1 MADQQHR
8 EINGARILCEC
19 LVREGVDTIFGLPGG
34 VTIPLYDVF
43 PEYPSLRHILVRHE
57 QNAAHAADGYA
68 RARGTVGVCLA
79 TSGPGATNLVTGLAS
94 AYMDSVPVVALT
106 GQVSTKF
113 IGTDAFQETDT
124 TGITQ
129 PITKHNYLVE
139 DVRDLA
145 RTIKEAFFIA
155 QTGRPGPVLVDV
167 PKDVLQNVTAF
178 HYPETVDLPGY
189 KPTYSG
195 NARQIR
201 HAAQL
206 LATARKPL
214 VVIGRGVTLS
224 GAYDE
229 LRQFVE
235 TAHLPV
241 LNTLLGMG
249 GFPQSHPLNYGFLG
263 MHGWAHAN
271 HAVNEADVLVGIGMR
286 FDDRVTGKIS
296 SFAPNAK
303 IIHIDIDPAEVGKN
317 VPTAVPIVGDVRHVL
332 QEMLKYVE
340 PTRHDDWI
348 ARIESWRGPRA
359 DEAYYVRRETI
370 SPAHPVEEIYKQSPG
385 PIVVTTDVG
394 QHQMWAAQFFNRDE
408 RNSWISSGGL
418 GAMGFGLPSAMG
430 AVMARPEA
438 TVWAICGDG
447 GFQMSIPEL
456 ATLVQERIPV
466 KICILNNGHL
476 GMVRQWQDMF
486 YNKNYVATPIFGPDF
501 VKLGEAYGIP
511 AWTVREPR
519 DVAGAVAAALA
530 HDGPAL
536 LNFMVT
542 QEENVFPMIPA
553 GMSVNEMVEGADWR
567 MATV

>member
-43 PEYPSLRHILVRHE
+43 PEFPSLRHILVRHE

-129 PITKHNYLVE
+129 PITKHNFLVE

-155 QTGRPGPVLVDV
+155 RTGRPGPVLVDV

-241 LNTLLGMG
+241 LNT
-249 GFPQSHPLNYGFLG
+249 
-263 MHGWAHAN
+263 A
-271 HAVNEADVLVGIGMR
+271 
-286 FDDRVTGKIS
+286 
-296 SFAPNAK
+296 
-303 IIHIDIDPAEVGKN
+303 
-317 VPTAVPIVGDVRHVL
+317 
-332 QEMLKYVE
+332 
-340 PTRHDDWI
+340 
-348 ARIESWRGPRA
+348 
-359 DEAYYVRRETI
+359 
-370 SPAHPVEEIYKQSPG
+370 
-385 PIVVTTDVG
+385 
-394 QHQMWAAQFFNRDE
+394 WAASRSRTRSTTAFWACTAGRTPTTPST
-408 RNSWISSGGL
+408 RPTSW
-418 GAMGFGLPSAMG
+418 SAS
-430 AVMARPEA
+430 ACASTTA
-438 TVWAICGDG
+438 
-447 GFQMSIPEL
+447 
-456 ATLVQERIPV
+456 
-466 KICILNNGHL
+466 
-476 GMVRQWQDMF
+476 
-486 YNKNYVATPIFGPDF
+486 
-501 VKLGEAYGIP
+501 
-511 AWTVREPR
+511 
-519 DVAGAVAAALA
+519 
-530 HDGPAL
+530 
-536 LNFMVT
+536 
-542 QEENVFPMIPA
+542 
-553 GMSVNEMVEGADWR
+553 
-567 MATV
+567 